1 MVVPS
6 KYDSR
11 DLWKY
16 YDYKDFELIGEPYFD
31 IDFNKVLYLTDTG
44 RMWDGFK
51 VSVRD
56 RVKSDNDKDLLS
68 KKYIFHS
75 TDDIIKAANN
85 NLLPDTI
92 MFTIHPQRWHSNS
105 FLWTKELIFQN
116 VKNIV
121 KRFIVINNSRKS
133 RYKKNKSSVIK

>member
-1 MVVPS
+1 
-6 KYDSR
+6 
-11 DLWKY
+11 
-16 YDYKDFELIGEPYFD
+16 
-31 IDFNKVLYLTDTG
+31 
-44 RMWDGFK
+44 MWDGFK

-92 MFTIHPQRWHSNS
+92 MFTIHP
-105 FLWTKELIFQN
+105 KDG
-116 VKNIV
+116 
-121 KRFIVINNSRKS
+121 IVIVFFGP
-133 RYKKNKSSVIK
+133 KN